1 MKYSEPVQTAVVPG
15 VHWVVNI
22 RLVSSSSDRKL
33 EFSSKITSVLLLL
46 LLLEEEEFSLTF
58 LLKNNLLLFIPLSNK

>member
-1 MKYSEPVQTAVVPG
+1 MKYSRPVQTAVVPG

-22 RLVSSSSDRKL
+22 RLASSSSDRKL
-33 EFSSKITSVLLLL
+33 EFSSKITSVLL